1 MATETPAPTTGD
13 SKAGR
18 RFGIAAAG
26 VIGGII
32 ALNLLAS
39 GVDRAVGGNQPS
51 GVPGSSYGTQDSGLA
66 AAASLFTHYGH
77 PVQRR
82 RGAIGAATLDP
93 STTMFVIEPQ
103 SLTEDDEAT
112 LLEFVSRGGR
122 LVIGGSDPFYLRRLR
137 DRPPE
142 WDPNGLRSYAEI
154 APVLGARRVEAAG
167 NGVWT
172 SPGSG
177 TVFAHTGDAALL
189 TEEDV
194 GGGEIYFLADVS
206 PLENDYLAR
215 ADDAAFALGLAGER
229 ARPVV
234 FAEGT
239 HGFGEKRG
247 LSAIPT
253 AWKISLLIL
262 AGAAVVLAWSR
273 SRRLGPPDRPARDL
287 PPPRAEYVRAL
298 AVTLE
303 RARDPGAALA
313 PLQQWARLH
322 IARRAHL
329 RSDASPEE
337 IDRAAIT
344 LGFTEA
350 ERAAIWYPPTDDD
363 TALALGQLVSRL
375 SQAERN
381 PA

>member
-1 MATETPAPTTGD
+1 
-13 SKAGR
+13 
-18 RFGIAAAG
+18 
-26 VIGGII
+26 
-32 ALNLLAS
+32 
-39 GVDRAVGGNQPS
+39 
-51 GVPGSSYGTQDSGLA
+51 
-66 AAASLFTHYGH
+66 
-77 PVQRR
+77 
-82 RGAIGAATLDP
+82 
-93 STTMFVIEPQ
+93 
-103 SLTEDDEAT
+103 
-112 LLEFVSRGGR
+112 
-122 LVIGGSDPFYLRRLR
+122 VIGGSEPFYLRRLR

-142 WDPNGLRSYAEI
+142 WDPNGLTSYSEI
-154 APVLGARRVEAAG
+154 APILGARRVEAAG

-194 GGGEIYFLADVS
+194 GSGQISFLADAS
-206 PLENDYLAR
+206 PLENDFLGR

-253 AWKISLLIL
+253 PWKISLLIL

-287 PPPRAEYVRAL
+287 PPPRGEYVRAL

-303 RARDPGAALA
+303 RTRDPGTALA

-337 IDRAAIT
+337 IDRAAIM

-350 ERAAIWYPPTDDD
+350 ERAAIWYPPTDDN

-375 SQAERN
+375 SHDERS

>member
-1 MATETPAPTTGD
+1 MAIETAE

-18 RFGIAAAG
+18 RFAIAAIV

-32 ALNLLAS
+32 ALNVVAKGL
-39 GVDRAVGGNQPS
+39 DRAVGGNEPS
-51 GVPGSSYGTQDSGLA
+51 GVAGSSYGTQDTGLA
-66 AAASLFTHYGH
+66 AAAALFTHYGH
-77 PVQRR
+77 PVLRQRGSLAR
-82 RGAIGAATLDP
+82 ATLDP
-93 STTMFVIEPQ
+93 AITMFVIEPQ
-103 SLTEDDEAT
+103 LLTEDDDAT

-137 DRPPE
+137 DHPPE
-142 WDPNGLRSYAEI
+142 WDPTGLESYAEI

-167 NGVWT
+167 DGVWT
-172 SPGSG
+172 KPGSG
-177 TVFAHTGDAALL
+177 TVLAHTGDAAVL
-189 TEEDV
+189 TEEQV
-194 GGGEIYFLADVS
+194 GLGEIFFLADVS
-206 PLENDYLAR
+206 PLENAYLWR
-215 ADDAAFALGLAGER
+215 ADDAAFALGLAGHA
-229 ARPVV
+229 ARPVG

-239 HGFGEKRG
+239 HGFGEARG

-253 AWKISLLIL
+253 PWKLASLIL
-262 AGAAVVLAWSR
+262 AGAAIVLAWSR
-273 SRRLGPPDRPARDL
+273 SRRFGPPDRPARDL
-287 PPPRAEYVRAL
+287 PPARAEYVRAL

-344 LGFTEA
+344 LGFSEA
-350 ERAAIWYPPTDDD
+350 ERAAIWYPPTDDN

-375 SQAERN
+375 SQDERS

>member
-1 MATETPAPTTGD
+1 MAIETVP
-13 SKAGR
+13 SKPGESKTGR
-18 RFGIAAAG
+18 RFAIV
-26 VIGGII
+26 VIGAII
-32 ALNLLAS
+32 AVNVLAQ
-39 GVDRAVGGNQPS
+39 GLDRAIGGNEPS
-51 GVPGSSYGTQDSGLA
+51 GVAGSSYGTQTTGLA

-77 PVQRR
+77 PVLRQR
-82 RGAIGAATLDP
+82 GSLADATLDP
-93 STTMFVIEPQ
+93 AITMFVIEPQ
-103 SLTEDDEAT
+103 TLTEDDEAT

-142 WDPNGLRSYAEI
+142 WDPAGVESYGEI

-167 NGVWT
+167 HGVWT

-189 TEEDV
+189 TQEQV
-194 GGGEIYFLADVS
+194 GRGEIFFLADVS
-206 PLENDYLAR
+206 PLENNYLAR
-215 ADDAAFALGLAGER
+215 ADDAAFALGLAGG
-229 ARPVV
+229 ASRPVG

-239 HGFGEKRG
+239 HGYGEARG
-247 LSAIPT
+247 LGAIPT
-253 AWKISLLIL
+253 AWKLSLLIL
-262 AGAAVVLAWSR
+262 AGALVVLAWSR
-273 SRRLGPPDRPARDL
+273 SRRFGPPDRPARDL

-303 RARDPGAALA
+303 RARDPATALA
-313 PLQQWARLH
+313 PLQQWARVH

-350 ERAAIWYPPTDDD
+350 ERAAIWYPPTDDN

-375 SQAERN
+375 SHDERS